1 MGIWSWFTGG
11 GKETQEQPEGKSKE
25 KTARK
30 GMGYSRPLETKLHRL
45 SETIGFPNVDQ
56 GTIHDDRFFKQLGPV
71 TELDLP
77 LGMLEKSQRLSLLL
91 FRKNVRAWNAIELTK
106 DFVIGPGVRVKAADP
121 KVLERIK
128 LHWRVNQWQKKLPE
142 RVRALALFGEQ
153 LYPAFVQEGTGLVRL
168 SSISPMRVR
177 GVVTDPEDSE
187 TITHV
192 TAHLGKVPGFGEKP
206 ITTQDAKI
214 KRYRLIQPRL
224 DGTLEDDPGN
234 FDGLAFFFPI
244 NRVGGGTRGVPDLSP
259 SLDWLEGLDIFSFA
273 LLEKAAIQQQV
284 VWDLTIEGADDDE
297 VQERADQLITDLLS
311 GSAFGHNEKVKLQ
324 ALVAQLSG
332 GDSET
337 IIRILLRHIQ
347 AGTRMAGMF
356 FGDSDDL
363 TRASASELSIPVG
376 KMIEGR
382 QSFVRM
388 MLEEILQFDIEQGVK
403 AGALPKGT
411 NVSFEIK
418 MARVWLRDLAAATSA
433 LSTLATALTI
443 AQESEWIDK
452 SRATEIFEVGVEH
465 LGGVAREDVDGEG
478 IMLPVELSNYGQAM
492 ERTFGEPGDNGKAA
506 AARGVERGSG
516 EI

>member
-1 MGIWSWFTGG
+1 MSIWSWFAGR
-11 GKETQEQPEGKSKE
+11 GKETEE
-25 KTARK
+25 KVEEDGEKKTVRK

-45 SETIGFPNVDQ
+45 TETIGFPNVDQ
-56 GTIHDDRFFKQLGPV
+56 GTIHDDRFFKQIGPV

-77 LGMLEKSQRLSLLL
+77 LGMMEKAQRLSLLL
-91 FRKNVRAWNAIELTK
+91 FRKNVRAWNTIELDK
-106 DFVIGPGVRVKAADP
+106 DFVIGAGVRVKAADP

-142 RVRALALFGEQ
+142 RIRALALFGEQ
-153 LYPAFVQEGTGLVRL
+153 LYPAFIQDGTGLVRL
-168 SSISPMRVR
+168 SSISPMRIR
-177 GVVTDPEDSE
+177 NVVTDPEDSE
-187 TITHV
+187 IITHI
-192 TAHLGKVPGFGEKP
+192 TAHLGKMPGFGETP
-206 ITTQDAKI
+206 VTTQDEKLT
-214 KRYRLIQPRL
+214 KYRLIQPRL

-234 FDGLAFFFPI
+234 FDGLAFFYPI

-259 SLDWLEGLDIFSFA
+259 SLDWLEGLDIFSFS

-332 GDSET
+332 GDAET

-347 AGTRMAGMF
+347 AGTRKAGMF

-363 TRASASELSIPVG
+363 TRASASELAIPVG

-388 MLEEILQFDIEQGVK
+388 MLEEILQFDIEQGLK
-403 AGALPKGT
+403 AGALPRGT
-411 NVSFEIK
+411 NTSFEIK
-418 MARVWLRDLAAATSA
+418 MARVWLRDLSTATTA
-433 LSTLATALTI
+433 LSTLATALTM

-452 SRATEIFEVGVEH
+452 QRATEIFEVGVEH
-465 LGGVAREDVDGEG
+465 LGGLAREDVDGEG
-478 IMLPVELSNYGQAM
+478 VMLPVELSNYGRSM
-492 ERTFGEPGDNGKAA
+492 ERTFDELGDNRKAT

-516 EI
+516 AV